1 MTGDLLLIINTAIAI
16 LGFAA
21 AHPGG
26 TPGLQAALT
35 QLTAL
40 VARAR
45 ALTEVK
51 VDGALSATEA
61 ASQGNSLASD
71 IFHYMLQPI
80 AALAR
85 SAYRGDKVRITR
97 FRMPRSGRLPRETF
111 LALGRGILTA
121 VREDL
126 ARFLDLGMEP
136 ELPAQLEAALTTLTA
151 MPAQVQEG
159 RRTRGRARTDLEKVE
174 DDLLDLINRLDGLMR
189 FRFRNEPETLA
200 EWQRARNIPWPRSGD
215 TAAAK
220 AKAAKTEATGSGES

>member
-1 MTGDLLLIINTAIAI
+1 MTGDLLIIINTAIAI

-26 TPGLQAALT
+26 TPGLQAALA
-35 QLTAL
+35 QLSEL

-51 VDGALSATEA
+51 VDGALTTSEA
-61 ASQGNSLASD
+61 ASQGKSLASD

-85 SAYRGDKVRITR
+85 SAYRGDTVRIAR
-97 FRMPRSGRLPRETF
+97 FRMPRSGRVPRETF
-111 LALGRGILTA
+111 LAIGRAILTA

-136 ELPAQLEAALTTLTA
+136 DLPAQLEAALATLTTL
-151 MPAQVQEG
+151 PAQVQEG

-189 FRFRNEPETLA
+189 YRFRNEPETLT
-200 EWQRARNIPWPRSGD
+200 EWQRARNIPWPRGGEAD
-215 TAAAK
+215 AAKKAAK
-220 AKAAKTEATGSGES
+220 AAATGGSAS

>member
-1 MTGDLLLIINTAIAI
+1 MTGDLLLILNAAIAI

-35 QLTAL
+35 QLTEL

-45 ALTEVK
+45 ALAEVK
-51 VDGALSATEA
+51 VDGALTSSERV
-61 ASQGNSLASD
+61 SQAKALARD
-71 IFHYMLQPI
+71 ILHYMLQPV
-80 AALAR
+80 ANLAR
-85 SAYRGDKVRITR
+85 SAYRGDKARVAR
-97 FRMPRSGRLPRETF
+97 FRMPRSGKLPRETF
-111 LALGRGILTA
+111 LTIGRGILTA

-126 ARFLDLGMEP
+126 PRFIDLGMDP
-136 ELPAQLEAALTTLTA
+136 ELPVQLESALATLTA
-151 MPAQVQEG
+151 MPAQALDG

-189 FRFRNEPETLA
+189 FRFRAEPETLA

-215 TAAAK
+215 SAAAK
-220 AKAAKTEATGSGES
+220 AKAAKTEATGSSES